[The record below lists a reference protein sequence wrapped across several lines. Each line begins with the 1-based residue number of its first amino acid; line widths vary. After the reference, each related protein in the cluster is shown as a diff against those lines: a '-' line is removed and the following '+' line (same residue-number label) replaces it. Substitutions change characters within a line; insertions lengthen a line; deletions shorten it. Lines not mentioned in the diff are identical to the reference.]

1 MRIAFDLDD
10 TLIPS
15 LPAVPRELPTL
26 LARCTARESLRRGTV
41 ELLRSIHALGG
52 EVWVY
57 TTSFR
62 SAWEIRWLFLSHG
75 VWLRGIVNQYRH
87 VRTLTGPLSSY
98 RSCSKYPPAFGI
110 DLLVDDSE
118 GVAIEGRR
126 YEFRVLR
133 VDPGDE
139 SWAER
144 VREEVRKSL
153 GK

>member
-15 LPAVPRELPTL
+15 DPAAPREPPTL
-26 LARCTARESLRRGTV
+26 LARCTAGERLRHGAV
-41 ELLRSIHALGG
+41 GLLRSIRALGG
-52 EVWVY
+52 EVWIY

-62 SAWEIRWLFLSHG
+62 SSLEIRWLFLSYG
-75 VWLRGIVNQYRH
+75 VWLRGVVNQYCH
-87 VRTLTGPLSSY
+87 QRTLTGRLAAY

-118 GVAIEGRR
+118 GVAIDGRR
-126 YEFRVLR
+126 HDFRVLR
-133 VDPGDE
+133 VDPADE
-139 SWAER
+139 AWAER
-144 VREEVRKSL
+144 VAEEVRKYL